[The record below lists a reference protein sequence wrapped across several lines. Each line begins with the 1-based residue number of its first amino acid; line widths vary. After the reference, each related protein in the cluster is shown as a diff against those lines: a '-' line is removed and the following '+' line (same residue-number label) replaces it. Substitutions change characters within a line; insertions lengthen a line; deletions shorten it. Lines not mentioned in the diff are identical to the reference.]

1 MTIATHYNQ
10 ICGLLCRMRAI
21 PKRHVLTVGDNT
33 PGFDTY
39 AVPSK
44 MIRNRRFSHAVISF
58 LVRCNGYRFDR
69 LARVRNGIA
78 SAIAR
83 AALRLPSQQTRT
95 RSNLIPPS
103 RK

>member
-10 ICGLLCRMRAI
+10 ISRLLCRMRAN
-21 PKRHVLTVGDNT
+21 PERHVLAMGDNT

-39 AVPSK
+39 AVPRK
-44 MIRNRRFSHAVISF
+44 MIRNRWSSHAVISF

-83 AALRLPSQQTRT
+83 AALWLPSQQTRT

-103 RK
+103 WK